1 MGATVMNELMK
12 TNVNL
17 QVGKIE
23 LENKAQLSTM
33 IDEALKKY
41 ENIVVTLETEKET
54 KKQRAELNKV
64 KQALEDFRIEKKK
77 AYLEPLDAFEADVK
91 DLVGKIDKVVA
102 DIAGGLKELDEQQR
116 AERSKRVDELVEEYG
131 KCFEIVRKPSWLNK
145 TAKEAHTIDDIK
157 DQVRE
162 FEVQAKLREQSIET
176 IRETCEINNLT
187 PDGYIQLLESGAGD
201 VLSIVKSINEAAQRK
216 REQEAYNAEM
226 ERLKQEKEEA
236 KPLPEP
242 TKEEVIDVAK
252 EVEPAPFETGEL
264 LTSVLEL
271 KGTLTQF
278 QALNDAL
285 ISSGVQIR
293 ELSTA
298 QDYQEKLS
306 ELNAYAR

>member
-1 MGATVMNELMK
+1 MNELMK
-12 TNVNL
+12 TSVNL

-23 LENKAQLSTM
+23 LENKAQLSM
-33 IDEALKKY
+33 LIDEALKKY
-41 ENIVVTLETEKET
+41 ENVVVTLETEKET

-77 AYLEPLDAFEADVK
+77 AYLEPLEVFEADVK
-91 DLVGKIDKVVA
+91 DLVGKIDKVVS

-116 AERSKRVDELVEEYG
+116 QERSKRVDELVEEYG
-131 KCFEIVRKPSWLNK
+131 KGFDIVRKPSWLNK

-162 FEVQAKLREQSIET
+162 LEVQAKLREQSIET

-226 ERLKQEKEEA
+226 ERLKQEKEET

-242 TKEEVIDVAK
+242 TKEEVID
-252 EVEPAPFETGEL
+252 APFETGEL

-293 ELSTA
+293 ELSTV

>member
-1 MGATVMNELMK
+1 MNELMK

-23 LENKAQLSTM
+23 LENKAQLSAM

-91 DLVGKIDKVVA
+91 DLVGKIDKVVS

-131 KCFEIVRKPSWLNK
+131 KGFEIVRKSSWLNK
-145 TAKEAHTIDDIK
+145 TAKEAHTVDDIK

-216 REQEAYNAEM
+216 REEEAYNAEM

-252 EVEPAPFETGEL
+252 KVEPAPFETDEL

-285 ISSGVQIR
+285 IKAGVQIR

-306 ELNAYAR
+306 ELNAYAS

>member
-1 MGATVMNELMK
+1 MNELMK

-23 LENKAQLSTM
+23 LENKAQLSAM

-91 DLVGKIDKVVA
+91 DLVGKIDKVVS

-116 AERSKRVDELVEEYG
+116 QERSKRVDELVEEYG
-131 KCFEIVRKPSWLNK
+131 KGFEIVRKPSWLNK

-226 ERLKQEKEEA
+226 ERLKQEKEET

-242 TKEEVIDVAK
+242 TKEEVVDVAK
-252 EVEPAPFETGEL
+252 EVEPAPLETGEL
-264 LTSVLEL
+264 LTSVL
-271 KGTLTQF
+271 
-278 QALNDAL
+278 
-285 ISSGVQIR
+285 
-293 ELSTA
+293 
-298 QDYQEKLS
+298 
-306 ELNAYAR
+306 